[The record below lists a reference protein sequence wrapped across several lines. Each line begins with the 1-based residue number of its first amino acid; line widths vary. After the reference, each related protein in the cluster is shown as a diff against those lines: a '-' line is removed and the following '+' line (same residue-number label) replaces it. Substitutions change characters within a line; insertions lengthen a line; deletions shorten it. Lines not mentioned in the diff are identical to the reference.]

1 MDWNKS
7 KELLE
12 EAEDNLSKVVRM
24 LPNNRNIFDNK
35 IYYNLYTSLGETRKS
50 LQTARSFV
58 TSTIEIINNK

>member
-1 MDWNKS
+1 
-7 KELLE
+7 
-12 EAEDNLSKVVRM
+12 M

-35 IYYNLYTSLGETRKS
+35 IYYNLLGETRKS